1 MVKRVLTTVL
11 LLLFILS
18 PLAAIEA
25 KTVVT
30 PFKNEVLLSGGE
42 RLKQSVNLRNDGD
55 SPINVSPIVFSYDP
69 QNQALLD
76 TSMYVFVKTDK
87 EIFTIPA
94 RSSLNFNYEIIPPA
108 NLVPGTYFNLI
119 VLKKESDTSFNK
131 ENISIGAI
139 DSLSHLVVLHITD
152 KDNAVYGISSDF
164 ALTNI
169 TIEEQGIPFIR
180 PTRIKYI
187 FQNITN
193 YVLTPTGE
201 IQVFNRKGGYPPTY
215 YKIAGEG
222 EKLYPGGTIEKTIE
236 IDQIHL
242 IDIISSRT
250 IVGRFYNGIDENM
263 QMVEVNQ
270 EPHYLFLGI
279 SITMIGLLIV
289 LIKSIFDDKIKSKRK
304 TVKP

>member
-108 NLVPGTYFNLI
+108 NLVPGDRPPPA
-119 VLKKESDTSFNK
+119 SAPAPRG
-131 ENISIGAI
+131 GAQPG
-139 DSLSHLVVLHITD
+139 DSVYRRQRQHQQYPHRFFRRCRPGAAAGDELSQSPLRPHRFHLFAHPSRRGAHPHL
-152 KDNAVYGISSDF
+152 YGQWPPHPPARGGF
-164 ALTNI
+164 
-169 TIEEQGIPFIR
+169 
-180 PTRIKYI
+180 TR
-187 FQNITN
+187 
-193 YVLTPTGE
+193 
-201 IQVFNRKGGYPPTY
+201 R
-215 YKIAGEG
+215 
-222 EKLYPGGTIEKTIE
+222 
-236 IDQIHL
+236 
-242 IDIISSRT
+242 
-250 IVGRFYNGIDENM
+250 
-263 QMVEVNQ
+263 
-270 EPHYLFLGI
+270 
-279 SITMIGLLIV
+279 GL
-289 LIKSIFDDKIKSKRK
+289 
-304 TVKP
+304 